1 MSIWIKDKTVLITGS
16 TNGIGMAAALK
27 LAEDCSSLFFTYR
40 NDELADQ
47 LKKDKLQFKNYL
59 EDEFLSS
66 KNYKS
71 ELKWFDGVW
80 SRFKPGLG
88 KDKRGKSGVEKNIL
102 FNVGKKVFQLYIY
115 HIFLWYNIFLNL
127 RQHVS

>member
-47 LKKDKLQFKNYL
+47 LKKRAFYDK
-59 EDEFLSS
+59 S
-66 KNYKS
+66 
-71 ELKWFDGVW
+71 
-80 SRFKPGLG
+80 
-88 KDKRGKSGVEKNIL
+88 
-102 FNVGKKVFQLYIY
+102 
-115 HIFLWYNIFLNL
+115 
-127 RQHVS
+127 